1 MTKKLVALLAFA
13 WTTAGVNFAAE
24 QTWTGVI
31 SDSLCNASHMKM
43 AQSLFPP
50 LEEPACVLACVDGGG
65 KFVFM
70 DKGETTLQIAN
81 QDFADLKKFPAA
93 RVIVTGELKGDVI
106 TISKIEPAP
115 KS

>member
-1 MTKKLVALLAFA
+1 MTGRLVALLALA
-13 WTTAGVNFAAE
+13 WTTAGVGFAAE

-31 SDSLCNASHMKM
+31 SDSLCSASHTKM
-43 AQSLFPP
+43 AQSIFPP

-70 DKGETTLQIAN
+70 DKGETPLQIAN
-81 QDFADLKKFPAA
+81 QDFAALKTHSGVP
-93 RVIVTGELKGDVI
+93 VTVTGELKGDII
-106 TISKIEPAP
+106 TVSKIEPAP